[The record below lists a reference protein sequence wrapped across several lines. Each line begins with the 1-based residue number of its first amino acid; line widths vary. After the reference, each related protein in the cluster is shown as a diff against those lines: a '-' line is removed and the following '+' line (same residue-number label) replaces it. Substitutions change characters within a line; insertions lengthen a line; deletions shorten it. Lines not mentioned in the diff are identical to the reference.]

1 VDGVTISLV
10 TPDNDVPQPLPARRR
25 RTRPGGRHRGAD
37 SFAVPSDAPALIL
50 AAHGVSGALG
60 AQVVADLASMTEA
73 AHPGLAVRTA
83 QLRDDTEGLMTVLG
97 ALGTES
103 LPGQEIGVN
112 AVVVPLVTGP
122 YPEFEEALRKA
133 VAGTPANVS
142 AVVAQ
147 PLGPHPVIAQAL
159 HTRLAEAGLA
169 RADRVRLLTMV
180 TAADGVIVGVTGG
193 DTAVGDAEVTS
204 VLLASRLA
212 VPVLPVLLDGGSSVA
227 AAAAQLRN
235 AGSARVALAPC
246 VIGPEADPVLIA
258 RAAAEAGTEC
268 AEPIGAHPALVQ
280 LIAVRYAEALERAW
294 AAE

>member
-1 VDGVTISLV
+1 
-10 TPDNDVPQPLPARRR
+10 
-25 RTRPGGRHRGAD
+25 
-37 SFAVPSDAPALIL
+37 
-50 AAHGVSGALG
+50 
-60 AQVVADLASMTEA
+60 
-73 AHPGLAVRTA
+73 
-83 QLRDDTEGLMTVLG
+83 
-97 ALGTES
+97 
-103 LPGQEIGVN
+103 
-112 AVVVPLVTGP
+112 
-122 YPEFEEALRKA
+122 
-133 VAGTPANVS
+133 
-142 AVVAQ
+142 
-147 PLGPHPVIAQAL
+147 VIAQAL

>member
-1 VDGVTISLV
+1 V

-25 RTRPGGRHRGAD
+25 RTRPGGRHRGGD

-50 AAHGVSGALG
+50 AAHAASGASG
-60 AQVVADLASMTEA
+60 AQVIADLASLTEA

-83 QLRDDTEGLMTVLG
+83 QLGSDSEGLVTVLG
-97 ALGTES
+97 ALGAKS

-112 AVVVPLVTGP
+112 AVVVPLLTGP
-122 YPEFEEALRKA
+122 HPEFEESLRKA
-133 VAGTPANVS
+133 VAGTPASVS

-159 HTRLAEAGLA
+159 HTRLTEAGLA

-193 DTAVGDAEVTS
+193 AGAVSDAEITS

-212 VPVLPVLLDGGSSVA
+212 VPVIPVLLDGGNGVA
-227 AAAAQLRN
+227 VAAAQLRG

-246 VIGPEADPVLIA
+246 VIGPEADAGLIA
-258 RAAAEAGTEC
+258 RSAAKAGTEC
-268 AEPIGAHPALVQ
+268 AEPIGAHPALIQ

>member
-1 VDGVTISLV
+1 VV
-10 TPDNDVPQPLPARRR
+10 AE
-25 RTRPGGRHRGAD
+25 
-37 SFAVPSDAPALIL
+37 L
-50 AAHGVSGALG
+50 AAL
-60 AQVVADLASMTEA
+60 TEA
-73 AHPGLAVRTA
+73 AHPGLLIRTA
-83 QLRDDTEGLMTVLG
+83 QVGRDTEGLMTVLG

-103 LPGQEIGVN
+103 PPGQEIGVN

-122 YPEFEEALRKA
+122 DPEFEEALRKA

-180 TAADGVIVGVTGG
+180 TAADGVIVAVTGSAS
-193 DTAVGDAEVTS
+193 AVGDAEITS

-212 VPVLPVLLDGGSSVA
+212 VPVIPVLLDGGNGIA
-227 AAAAQLRN
+227 AAAAQLRG

-246 VIGPEADPVLIA
+246 VIGPEVDPELIA
-258 RAAAEAGTEC
+258 RAGAAAGTEC

-280 LIAVRYAEALERAW
+280 LIALRYAEALERAW